1 MIEFIQQYL
10 GSILVGAGVLA
21 AVALIIVN
29 AVRRRRAGKS
39 SCGCDCANCGCHCAN
54 NNESFLHNTK

>member
-21 AVALIIVN
+21 VVVLIIAN
-29 AVRRRRAGKS
+29 AVRRKRAGKS

-54 NNESFLHNTK
+54 NNESSLHNTK